1 MNKNYVV
8 YHLHTELSLLDSC
21 TNHKLYIDKAK
32 SLGQKAIAFT
42 EHGNIYKWIEKKMY
56 CDKQGIKY
64 IHGVECY
71 ITMNLGE
78 KIRDNYHTILLAKNY
93 EGVKEINS
101 LIDLSSRND
110 HFYYKPR
117 ISVNE
122 FLQIS
127 SNVVKISS
135 CLASP
140 LNYPNDIDPNIFNKL
155 CLHYD
160 YYEIQPHINSER
172 QKRYNLYLLDLS
184 QKYGKPLIAGTD
196 THSLDNYKAE
206 CRKIL
211 QKAKHIEFS
220 DEDEF
225 DLTYKSYSELTK
237 MFELQGVL
245 PEKVYLEAIENTNIL
260 ADSIENFNLDLSMKY
275 PKLYENEEKVFKER
289 ILNKCQDKLK
299 LGIIKPDK
307 RYLENIKE
315 EMRVFK
321 KIGMIGF
328 MLFMSD
334 LMTWCRENNI
344 PSSPCRGSVGGSTIA
359 YITDIT
365 DVDPVKW
372 GTVFSRFANEDRIE
386 IGDIDIDIAPNQ
398 RELVYEH
405 IINGFGKDYTAY
417 VLAIGTISDKG
428 TIDEIG
434 RAFNMPLH
442 SVAIIKSEYE
452 ANPEK
457 AKKDYPKFFY
467 YFDGLLGTAVSQSIH
482 PAGIIVSPLHL
493 PSNYGTFWDDNKRI
507 ICIDMEEAHEV
518 SLVKYDIL
526 ALKNIQIINETCKLA
541 GIKYPLS
548 HEVDWND
555 KNVWNDMLK
564 SSVGIFQFEGD
575 YAFSLLKQ
583 YKPERVNDLSLI
595 NAVLRPSGAS
605 FRDRLL
611 KKEFNKNP
619 SSQID
624 ELLKENNG
632 FLVFQEDTIK
642 FLTKICGLSGSQADN
657 VRRAIGRK
665 QKDRLDAAMPKIL
678 EGYCL
683 KSDKPKEQAENE
695 AKEFLQIIEDSSRYQ
710 FGYNHSTG
718 YSMLGFLCAYMRYYY
733 PIEFLTAYLNCAD
746 TLEDINKGTELAEI
760 LKIKISSVKFEKS
773 SASYTFDK
781 VENIIYKGVGSIKFL
796 NDKMA
801 DELYSLSQ
809 NNKYKSFTFLLQ
821 DINNKTSCNSRQVQ
835 ILITLNYFRDFGK
848 NKKLLEIFKMYQL
861 LSKKKQVSTKDMENL
876 HLDKDILE
884 RHSKTKTN
892 KMFKDVDWIS
902 YIDEISKPIKDE
914 CLPLK
919 EQIKAEIEYL
929 GSPVTTI
936 KNLTEDFMAVIEFKT
951 YKDKHRPYI
960 TLYILKT
967 GEKIKTK
974 ITDSK
979 LFSSNPFKL
988 YDILKTAKLSSK
1000 KKIKNINGKWIR
1012 TDEDEK
1018 ILTSWEVC

>member
-1 MNKNYVV
+1 
-8 YHLHTELSLLDSC
+8 
-21 TNHKLYIDKAK
+21 
-32 SLGQKAIAFT
+32 
-42 EHGNIYKWIEKKMY
+42 
-56 CDKQGIKY
+56 
-64 IHGVECY
+64 
-71 ITMNLGE
+71 
-78 KIRDNYHTILLAKNY
+78 
-93 EGVKEINS
+93 
-101 LIDLSSRND
+101 
-110 HFYYKPR
+110 
-117 ISVNE
+117 
-122 FLQIS
+122 
-127 SNVVKISS
+127 
-135 CLASP
+135 
-140 LNYPNDIDPNIFNKL
+140 
-155 CLHYD
+155 
-160 YYEIQPHINSER
+160 
-172 QKRYNLYLLDLS
+172 
-184 QKYGKPLIAGTD
+184 
-196 THSLDNYKAE
+196 
-206 CRKIL
+206 
-211 QKAKHIEFS
+211 
-220 DEDEF
+220 
-225 DLTYKSYSELTK
+225 
-237 MFELQGVL
+237 
-245 PEKVYLEAIENTNIL
+245 
-260 ADSIENFNLDLSMKY
+260 
-275 PKLYENEEKVFKER
+275 
-289 ILNKCQDKLK
+289 
-299 LGIIKPDK
+299 
-307 RYLENIKE
+307 
-315 EMRVFK
+315 
-321 KIGMIGF
+321 
-328 MLFMSD
+328 
-334 LMTWCRENNI
+334 
-344 PSSPCRGSVGGSTIA
+344 
-359 YITDIT
+359 
-365 DVDPVKW
+365 
-372 GTVFSRFANEDRIE
+372 
-386 IGDIDIDIAPNQ
+386 
-398 RELVYEH
+398 
-405 IINGFGKDYTAY
+405 
-417 VLAIGTISDKG
+417 
-428 TIDEIG
+428 
-434 RAFNMPLH
+434 
-442 SVAIIKSEYE
+442 
-452 ANPEK
+452 
-457 AKKDYPKFFY
+457 
-467 YFDGLLGTAVSQSIH
+467 
-482 PAGIIVSPLHL
+482 
-493 PSNYGTFWDDNKRI
+493 
-507 ICIDMEEAHEV
+507 MEEAHEV

-583 YKPERVNDLSLI
+583 YKPKRVNDLSLI

-695 AKEFLQIIEDSSRYQ
+695 AKEFLQIIQDSSRYQ

-760 LKIKISSVKFEKS
+760 LKIKISSVKFGKS

-861 LSKKKQVSTKDMENL
+861 LFKKKQVSTKDMEKL
-876 HLDKDILE
+876 YLDKDILE

-892 KMFKDVDWIS
+892 TMFKDVDWIS

-936 KNLTEDFMAVIEFKT
+936 KNLSEYFMAVIEFKT
-951 YKDKHRPYI
+951 YKDTHRPYI

-988 YDILKTAKLSSK
+988 YDILKTVKLSNK
-1000 KKIKNINGKWIR
+1000 KKIKNINGKWIK

-1018 ILTSWEVC
+1018 VLTSWEVC